1 MLPFKCLNINLKAG
15 AHTPRGSYTWAVS
28 KIYTKGGDKGETGLF
43 DGTRVSKNHL
53 LVNAYGTVDEL
64 NSVLGIARSW
74 HGYLPSLK
82 AAIREAGTSGT
93 WYSLMALMPEVFLDK
108 EKPEGWQRLADMLHT
123 IQLELF
129 QLGADLASGHPN
141 APQYIN
147 DGQVERFEQWIDE
160 LTAGLPELKN
170 FILPTGHPVSAA
182 LHQCRTVSR
191 RAERMIIA
199 AREGYPGQPE
209 SGVEMDAVLV
219 RYMNRLADLFFV
231 LAREANRIYGVQDE
245 LWSKPGT

>member
-1 MLPFKCLNINLKAG
+1 MET
-15 AHTPRGSYTWAVS
+15 TPLLGRAYTFPMT

-43 DGTRVSKNHL
+43 DGTRVSKNHV

-74 HGYLPSLK
+74 HAQLPDKRTAVEDSTLGVRNVWNLVLGIDK
-82 AAIREAGTSGT
+82 
-93 WYSLMALMPEVFLDK
+93 MPADADSACTRLDTY
-108 EKPEGWQRLADMLHT
+108 LHT
-123 IQLELF
+123 IQVELF
-129 QLGADLASGHPN
+129 QLGADLASG
-141 APQYIN
+141 APQAPRFIH
-147 DGQVERFEQWIDE
+147 DGMVERFEQWIDE

-170 FILPTGHPVSAA
+170 FILPTGHPVAAA

-199 AREGYPGQPE
+199 ARET
-209 SGVEMDAVLV
+209 VEIDSVIV
-219 RYMNRLADLFFV
+219 RYVNRLADLFFV

-245 LWSKPGT
+245 PWTAPKP

>member
-1 MLPFKCLNINLKAG
+1 M
-15 AHTPRGSYTWAVS
+15 T

-43 DGTRVSKNHL
+43 DGTRVSKNHV

-74 HGYLPSLK
+74 MEHLPP
-82 AAIREAGTSGT
+82 GSGD
-93 WYSLMALMPEVFLDK
+93 S
-108 EKPEGWQRLADMLHT
+108 RLADMLHT
-123 IQLELF
+123 IQVELF
-129 QLGADLASGHPN
+129 QLGADLASG
-141 APQYIN
+141 APEAPRFIH

-170 FILPTGHPVSAA
+170 FILPTGHPVAAA

-199 AREGYPGQPE
+199 ARET
-209 SGVEMDAVLV
+209 VEMDVVIV

-231 LAREANRIYGVQDE
+231 LAREANRIYGVEDE
-245 LWSKPGT
+245 PWSAPKS